1 MLKCRCR
8 FAGAPVKH
16 ILVVDDDSSILILAT
31 RALEGYRISAAR
43 DPNEALAIASQAPT
57 LDLLITDFL
66 MPSMTGSEL
75 VARIGELRPNVQ
87 VVVMTGHGN
96 ILEQENPPGWDR
108 ATHLPKPVDLDVLRA
123 TVARLIGPP

>member
-1 MLKCRCR
+1 VGS
-8 FAGAPVKH
+8 AVKH
-16 ILVVDDDSSILILAT
+16 ILVVDDDSSILILTT
-31 RALEGYRISAAR
+31 RALEGYHISAAR

-75 VARIGELRPNVQ
+75 VARISELRPGVQ
-87 VVVMTGHGN
+87 VIVLTGHGN

-108 ATHLPKPVDLDVLRA
+108 TTHVPKPVDLDVLRA

>member
-1 MLKCRCR
+1 VLKCECR
-8 FAGAPVKH
+8 AGTAVKH
-16 ILVVDDDSSILILAT
+16 ILVVDDDSSILNIAT
-31 RALEGYRISAAR
+31 RALAGYRVSVAR
-43 DPNEALAIASQAPT
+43 DPNEALSVASQAVS

-75 VARIGELRPNVQ
+75 VARILELRPGVR

-96 ILEQENPPGWDR
+96 ILEQENPPGWES
-108 ATHLPKPVDLDVLRA
+108 AAHLTKPVDLDVLRA